1 MYLISKKVCI
11 LGKRLVESVAVITSF
26 FFPRLAK
33 KLHAVNDI
41 ADLYPG
47 TRLLQSVVL
56 SGIFSADVFDDMN
69 TGFVRQRWCYLI
81 RAESVHC
88 RIQSSSRRFHARL
101 IYVKNLNI
109 TKTLCQ

>member
-1 MYLISKKVCI
+1 MWI
-11 LGKRLVESVAVITSF
+11 LEKRLVESVAVITIF
-26 FFPRLAK
+26 FRLAK

-69 TGFVRQRWCYLI
+69 AIVF
-81 RAESVHC
+81 
-88 RIQSSSRRFHARL
+88 
-101 IYVKNLNI
+101 
-109 TKTLCQ
+109 

>member
-1 MYLISKKVCI
+1 MYVISKKVWI

-26 FFPRLAK
+26 FSRLAK

-81 RAESVHC
+81 RAG
-88 RIQSSSRRFHARL
+88 SRALLAVSMRA
-101 IYVKNLNI
+101 
-109 TKTLCQ
+109 